1 MSDLRPAYCA
11 ALQRSVIPHLRTYPS
26 INVWHAGCLSDDDPY
41 LTALALLE
49 ESLFERVRIHAT
61 DSDET
66 ALARAIARGSEMS
79 LAKVRERITFFQ
91 YDIGTDASFN
101 EFQLIVAR
109 APLRSRVHPV
119 SREPLS
125 PWRALARLGHG
136 DSRQPVCSLFAACYD
151 TLDPHARFYRRIR

>member
-1 MSDLRPAYCA
+1 MTDTKPAYCA

-26 INVWHAGCLSDDDPY
+26 INIWHAGCVTEDEPY

-49 ESLFERVRIHAT
+49 ESLFERVRIYAT
-61 DSDET
+61 DADES

-109 APLRSRVHPV
+109 APLSD
-119 SREPLS
+119 
-125 PWRALARLGHG
+125 RAFTLFHASLCRLG
-136 DSRQPVCSLFAACYD
+136 VLSLGSGGVIQGSPFAACYD
-151 TLDPHARFYRRIR
+151 TIDSHARFYRRIR